1 MGDKM
6 TLIRLPILLVVIA
19 FLGKLIG
26 GFAGMSYETGA
37 QVFGMV
43 PLALHLAIVWGALGR
58 TIYGMKLGSAVMLG
72 LLICV
77 AAEILIF
84 GATFI
89 SYAAGLDTHFNNPMA
104 VARETRA
111 IPFGEAMLSRAIGI
125 VVGAILGSIG
135 ASIGYA
141 LGGFVSARRATS

>member
-6 TLIRLPILLVVIA
+6 RLIRLPILLVVIA

-26 GFAGMSYETGA
+26 GFAGMPYEAGV

-58 TIYGMKLGSAVMLG
+58 TIYGLKLGQAAMLG

-77 AAEILIF
+77 IAEVLIF
-84 GATFI
+84 GATFF
-89 SYAAGLDTHFNNPMA
+89 SYAAGLDTHFNNPLA
-104 VARETRA
+104 VARVTQEV
-111 IPFGEAMLSRAIGI
+111 PFGEAMLSRTIGI
-125 VVGAILGSIG
+125 LVGAVLGCIG

-141 LGGFVSARRATS
+141 LGGFVAAGRASS